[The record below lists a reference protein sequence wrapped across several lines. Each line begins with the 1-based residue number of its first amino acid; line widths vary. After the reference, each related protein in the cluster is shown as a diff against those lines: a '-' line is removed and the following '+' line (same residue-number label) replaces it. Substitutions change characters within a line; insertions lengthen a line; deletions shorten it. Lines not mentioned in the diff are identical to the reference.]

1 MVTTVELE
9 RQVDDLYDDDDNNDD
24 DDDDNND
31 DNDDDNNDDD
41 DDDNNDD
48 DDDDRRVGR
57 VRGVASLRGIGNPS
71 RGAKPARQGGSNIGE
86 DLTSQKYLDKY
97 STNIQRNI
105 KKLCREIC

>member
-1 MVTTVELE
+1 MVLMVTTVELE

-41 DDDNNDD
+41 DDD
-48 DDDDRRVGR
+48 RRVGR

-71 RGAKPARQGGSNIGE
+71 RAANPPAKVAQISDEYLTRQKIF
-86 DLTSQKYLDKY
+86 
-97 STNIQRNI
+97 
-105 KKLCREIC
+105 

>member
-1 MVTTVELE
+1 MVLMVTTVELE
-9 RQVDDLYDDDDNNDD
+9 RQVDDLYD
-24 DDDDNND
+24 
-31 DNDDDNNDDD
+31 DDDNNDDD

-86 DLTSQKYLDKY
+86 DLARQKYLEKY
-97 STNIQRNI
+97 STNN
-105 KKLCREIC
+105 